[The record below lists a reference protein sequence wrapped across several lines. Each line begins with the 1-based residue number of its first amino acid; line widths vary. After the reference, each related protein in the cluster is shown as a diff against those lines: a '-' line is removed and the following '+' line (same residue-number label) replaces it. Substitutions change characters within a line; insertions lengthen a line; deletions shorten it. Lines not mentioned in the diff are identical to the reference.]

1 MKTKKSWSF
10 LIPGI
15 VIAMTTP
22 SPAFAIDFD
31 SLVRSFTGGNTGAT
45 SSFSQ
50 NFIRT
55 NLNAKRTQLETD
67 ITSGIASG
75 QLTSDEAADLRN
87 DLNKITMD
95 DSSFSSDANLTRYET
110 QNLIDQY
117 EAASRKLNA
126 YLTNVAANTS
136 VIGGAT
142 GDTGQWFKRYG
153 HGKRSANQ
161 AERRARIDTLQAEIG
176 SLISTGVYSG
186 KLNQVE
192 STNFRNELNA
202 VNLQETTALRDN
214 RLSSEET
221 DVLANR
227 LVSLKTAVTD
237 ATNRPSWGGNWGGNW
252 GGRRG
257 RGGRGNTHAQINTQQ
272 TLLAQRINAGIASGQ
287 LTRAEADRLLA
298 DEAKINS
305 LNAQMTSSGGR
316 LTWEEQ
322 KRILNELDQ
331 LSRKINKELY
341 DRQVR

>member
-31 SLVRSFTGGNTGAT
+31 SLVRAFTGGNTGAT
-45 SSFSQ
+45 SSYSQ

-75 QLTSDEAADLRN
+75 QLTSDEATDLRN
-87 DLNKITMD
+87 DLNKISMD

-117 EAASRKLNA
+117 EAASRKLNT
-126 YLTNVAANTS
+126 YLTNTATNSS

-142 GDTGQWFKRYG
+142 ADSGQWFRRYG
-153 HGKRSANQ
+153 HGRNAANQ

-176 SLISTGVYSG
+176 SLISTGVYNG

-221 DVLANR
+221 ETLANR

-237 ATNRPSWGGNWGGNW
+237 ATNRPSWGGNW

-322 KRILNELDQ
+322 KRLLNELDQ

>member
-31 SLVRSFTGGNTGAT
+31 SLVRAFTGGNTGAT

-75 QLTSDEAADLRN
+75 QLTTDEANDLRN
-87 DLNKITMD
+87 DLNKISID
-95 DSSFSSDANLTRYET
+95 DSSFSADANLTRYET

-117 EAASRKLNA
+117 EAVSRKLNL
-126 YLTNVAANTS
+126 YLTNAATNTS
-136 VIGGAT
+136 VIGGGT
-142 GDTGQWFKRYG
+142 VDSGQWFRRYG
-153 HGKRSANQ
+153 RGKNSANQ
-161 AERRARIDTLQAEIG
+161 AERRARIDTLQAEVG

-192 STNFRNELNA
+192 STNFRNELNSI
-202 VNLQETTALRDN
+202 NTQESTALRDN

-221 DVLANR
+221 DQLANR
-227 LVSLKTAVTD
+227 LISLKTAVTD
-237 ATNRPSWGGNWGGNW
+237 ATNRPGWGW
-252 GGRRG
+252 GGRK
-257 RGGRGNTHAQINTQQ
+257 GRGNPHAQINTQQ

-287 LTRAEADRLLA
+287 LTRSEADRLLA

-305 LNAQMTSSGGR
+305 LNAQLSASGGR
-316 LTWEEQ
+316 LTWDEQ
-322 KRILNELDQ
+322 RRILNELDQ

>member
-15 VIAMTTP
+15 VVAMTTP

-31 SLVRSFTGGNTGAT
+31 SLVRAFTGGNTGAT
-45 SSFSQ
+45 SSYSQ

-75 QLTSDEAADLRN
+75 QLTTDEANDLRN
-87 DLNKITMD
+87 DLNKISID

-117 EAASRKLNA
+117 EAVSRKLNT
-126 YLTNVAANTS
+126 YLTNVATNSS
-136 VIGGAT
+136 VIGGSTA
-142 GDTGQWFKRYG
+142 DTSQWFRRYG
-153 HGKRSANQ
+153 HGKNSANQ
-161 AERRARIDTLQAEIG
+161 AERRARIDTLQAEVG

-192 STNFRNELNA
+192 STNFRNELNSIST
-202 VNLQETTALRDN
+202 QESTALRDN
-214 RLSSEET
+214 RLSSDET
-221 DVLANR
+221 DQLANR

-237 ATNRPSWGGNWGGNW
+237 ATNRPSWGGGWN
-252 GGRRG
+252 GRRG
-257 RGGRGNTHAQINTQQ
+257 RGRGNAHAQINTQQ
-272 TLLAQRINAGIASGQ
+272 TLLAQRINAGISSGQ
-287 LTRAEADRLLA
+287 LTRSEADRLLA

-305 LNAQMTSSGGR
+305 LNAQLSASGGR
-316 LTWEEQ
+316 LSWDEQ
-322 KRILNELDQ
+322 RRILNELDQ

>member
-22 SPAFAIDFD
+22 NPAFAIDFD
-31 SLVRSFTGGNTGAT
+31 SLVRTFTGGNTGAT
-45 SSFSQ
+45 SSYSQ

-75 QLTSDEAADLRN
+75 QLTSDEATDLRN
-87 DLNKITMD
+87 DLNKISID
-95 DSSFSSDANLTRYET
+95 DSSFSSDANLTKYET
-110 QNLIDQY
+110 QNLLDQY
-117 EAASRKLNA
+117 EAVSRKLNT

-136 VIGGAT
+136 VVGGAT
-142 GDTGQWFKRYG
+142 VDSGQWFKRFG
-153 HGKRSANQ
+153 HGKHAASQ

-176 SLISTGVYSG
+176 SLISTGVYNG

-192 STNFRNELNA
+192 STNFRNELSA
-202 VNLQETTALRDN
+202 VNTRETDALRDN
-214 RLSSEET
+214 RLTSEET
-221 DVLANR
+221 DILANR

-237 ATNRPSWGGNWGGNW
+237 ATNRPNWCGDWNSKKR
-252 GGRRG
+252 GRR
-257 RGGRGNTHAQINTQQ
+257 NNPHAHINSQQ
-272 TLLAQRINAGIASGQ
+272 TLLAQRINSGMISGQ

-305 LNAQMTSSGGR
+305 LNVRLSTSGGR
-316 LTWEEQ
+316 LTWDEQ
-322 KRILNELDQ
+322 KRILDELDQ

>member
-31 SLVRSFTGGNTGAT
+31 SLVRAFTGGNTGAT
-45 SSFSQ
+45 SSYSQ

-75 QLTSDEAADLRN
+75 QLTSDEATDLRN
-87 DLNKITMD
+87 DLNKISMD

-117 EAASRKLNA
+117 EAASRKLSA
-126 YLTNVAANTS
+126 YLTNTATNTS
-136 VIGGAT
+136 VIGGGTA
-142 GDTGQWFKRYG
+142 DSGQWFRRYG
-153 HGKRSANQ
+153 HGRNAANQ

-176 SLISTGVYSG
+176 SLISTGVYNG

-221 DVLANR
+221 ETLANR

-237 ATNRPSWGGNWGGNW
+237 ATNRPSWGGNW

-322 KRILNELDQ
+322 KRLLNELDQ

>member
-22 SPAFAIDFD
+22 NPAFAIDFD
-31 SLVRSFTGGNTGAT
+31 SLVRTFTGGNTGAS

-75 QLTSDEAADLRN
+75 QLTTDEANDLRA
-87 DLNKITMD
+87 DLNKISID
-95 DSSFSSDANLTRYET
+95 DSSFSADANLTRFET

-117 EAASRKLNA
+117 EAVSRKLNA
-126 YLTNVAANTS
+126 YLTNSATNAS
-136 VIGGAT
+136 VIGGGTA
-142 GDTGQWFKRYG
+142 DSGQWFRRYG
-153 HGKRSANQ
+153 HGRNSASQ
-161 AERRARIDTLQAEIG
+161 AERRARIDTLQAEVG
-176 SLISTGVYSG
+176 SLISTGVYNG

-192 STNFRNELNA
+192 STNFRNELNSI
-202 VNLQETTALRDN
+202 NTQETTALRDN
-214 RLSSEET
+214 RLSSDET
-221 DVLANR
+221 DSLADR
-227 LVSLKTAVTD
+227 LIDLKTAVTD
-237 ATNRPSWGGNWGGNW
+237 ATNRPSWGRGW
-252 GGRRG
+252 GGRKG
-257 RGGRGNTHAQINTQQ
+257 RYNPHAQINTQQ
-272 TLLAQRINAGIASGQ
+272 TLLAQRINQGIASGQ
-287 LTRAEADRLLA
+287 LTRSEADRLLA

-305 LNAQMTSSGGR
+305 LNAQLSTSGGR
-316 LTWEEQ
+316 LSWDEQ
-322 KRILNELDQ
+322 RRILNELDQ

>member
-1 MKTKKSWSF
+1 MKTKKSWSYV
-10 LIPGI
+10 IPGI

-31 SLVRSFTGGNTGAT
+31 SLVRAFTGSNTGAT
-45 SSFSQ
+45 SSYSQ

-75 QLTSDEAADLRN
+75 QLTSDEASDLRN
-87 DLNKITMD
+87 DLNKISMD
-95 DSSFSSDANLTRYET
+95 DSSFSSDANMTKYET

-126 YLTNVAANTS
+126 YLTNAATNSS

-142 GDTGQWFKRYG
+142 VDSGQWFKRYG
-153 HGKRSANQ
+153 CGKNPANQ
-161 AERRARIDTLQAEIG
+161 AERRARIDTLQAEVG

-192 STNFRNELNA
+192 STNFRNELNSI
-202 VNLQETTALRDN
+202 NTQETTALRDD
-214 RLSSEET
+214 RLSSDET
-221 DVLANR
+221 ELLADR

-237 ATNRPSWGGNWGGNW
+237 ATNRPSWGGDW

-257 RGGRGNTHAQINTQQ
+257 RGRSRGNNAHVQINTQQ
-272 TLLAQRINAGIASGQ
+272 TLLAQRINAGISSGQ

-305 LNAQMTSSGGR
+305 LNAQLSSSGGR

>member
-1 MKTKKSWSF
+1 MIKTKKSWSF

-31 SLVRSFTGGNTGAT
+31 SLVRAFTGSNTGAT
-45 SSFSQ
+45 SSYSQ

-75 QLTSDEAADLRN
+75 QLTSDEASDLRN
-87 DLNKITMD
+87 DLNKISMD
-95 DSSFSSDANLTRYET
+95 DSSFSSDANLTKFET

-117 EAASRKLNA
+117 EGVSRKLNA
-126 YLTNVAANTS
+126 YLTNTATNTS
-136 VIGGAT
+136 VIGGSTA
-142 GDTGQWFKRYG
+142 DTGQWFRRYG
-153 HGKRSANQ
+153 HGKNSANQ
-161 AERRARIDTLQAEIG
+161 AERRARIDTLQAEVG
-176 SLISTGVYSG
+176 SLISSGVYSG

-192 STNFRNELNA
+192 STNFRNELNS
-202 VNLQETTALRDN
+202 VNAQETTALRDN
-214 RLSSEET
+214 RLNSEET
-221 DVLANR
+221 DQLANR

-237 ATNRPSWGGNWGGNW
+237 ASNRPSWGGNW

-272 TLLAQRINAGIASGQ
+272 TLLAQRINAGISSGQ

-331 LSRKINKELY
+331 LSRRINKELY

>member
-31 SLVRSFTGGNTGAT
+31 SLVRAFTGGNTGAT
-45 SSFSQ
+45 SSYSQ

-75 QLTSDEAADLRN
+75 QLTTDEANDLRN
-87 DLNKITMD
+87 DLNKISID

-117 EAASRKLNA
+117 ETVSRKLNA
-126 YLTNVAANTS
+126 YLTNTASNSS
-136 VIGGAT
+136 VIGGSTA
-142 GDTGQWFKRYG
+142 DTSQWFRRYG
-153 HGKRSANQ
+153 HGKNSASQ

-176 SLISTGVYSG
+176 SLISSGVYSG
-186 KLNQVE
+186 KLNQLE
-192 STNFRNELNA
+192 STNFRNELNSI
-202 VNLQETTALRDN
+202 NTQETTALRDN
-214 RLSSEET
+214 RLSSDET
-221 DVLANR
+221 DLLADR
-227 LVSLKTAVTD
+227 LTSLKTAVTD
-237 ATNRPSWGGNWGGNW
+237 ASNRPSWGGGWGRKN
-252 GGRRG
+252 RR
-257 RGGRGNTHAQINTQQ
+257 NPHAQINTQQ

-305 LNAQMTSSGGR
+305 LNSQLSASGGR
-316 LTWEEQ
+316 LSWDEQ
-322 KRILNELDQ
+322 RRILNELDQ